1 MNPRVFLTLWI
12 LAVSAATAAFVLRLA
27 LRVRSVELGYEL
39 GRAHAKVERLREVRH
54 VLELEVASHK
64 TPERVDF
71 VARTLLGMSDPTP
84 DRILPAGRRPEA
96 EAPTKPVQVVEETR
110 P

>member
-1 MNPRVFLTLWI
+1 MSNPRVFLTLWI
-12 LAVSAATAAFVLRLA
+12 LAVSAATAAFVLRLG

-39 GRAHAKVERLREVRH
+39 GRTHAKLERLREVRH
-54 VLELEVASHK
+54 VLKLEVASHK

-84 DRILPAGRRPEA
+84 DRILPAGHRPKA
-96 EAPTKPVQVVEETR
+96 DPVPGKGAGEVDSE
-110 P
+110 